1 MIRVQ
6 IIDDNYE
13 ASKAL
18 ATYLNQDDEIKV
30 IDISTDGRKGK
41 NNYLRLKPDIL
52 ILDLQLPSMNG
63 AEILDCLWKLE
74 DKKRNGC
81 NVIAISDYFDKYIF
95 GSAGKLRSCIPK
107 PFDAYQIKIR
117 IKEIY
122 EEIQLS
128 NFNNYI
134 DDCRNK
140 CLEILTNLHLKPGNE
155 NTIILTEAVILL
167 IESRLTLFT
176 LKDDIYE
183 VLGKKLNI
191 SPKRI
196 QWNLDRAMRI
206 LTSKCSINTIQ
217 KVFPNYNETTITLKP
232 LICLIA
238 NKLDPEH
245 SYSEHIHC
253 IQ

>member
-30 IDISTDGRKGK
+30 IDISTDGKKGK

-63 AEILDCLWKLE
+63 AEILDCLWKFE

-95 GSAGKLRSCIPK
+95 GRAGKLHSCIPK
-107 PFDAYQIKIR
+107 PFDAYQIKTR

-122 EEIQLS
+122 KELQLS
-128 NFNNYI
+128 DFNKYI
-134 DDCRNK
+134 ADCRNK

-155 NTIILTEAVILL
+155 STIILTEAVILL
-167 IESRLTLFT
+167 IESRQTLFT

-191 SPKRI
+191 SHKRI

-206 LTSKCSINTIQ
+206 LTSNCSINTIQ
-217 KVFPNYNETTITLKP
+217 KVFPNYNQTTITLKT

-245 SYSEHIHC
+245 SYSEHTHC

>member
-18 ATYLNQDDEIKV
+18 ATYLNQDEEIRV
-30 IDISTDGRKGK
+30 INISIDGKKGK
-41 NNYLRLKPDIL
+41 NNYLRLKPDVL

-63 AEILDCLWKLE
+63 AEILDYLWKIA
-74 DKKRNGC
+74 DNKRSGC
-81 NVIAISDYFDKYIF
+81 NVIAISDYFDKYRF
-95 GSAGKLRSCIPK
+95 GYAGKLHSCIPK
-107 PFDAYQIKIR
+107 PFDAYQIKNR

-122 EEIQLS
+122 EEQQLS
-128 NFNNYI
+128 AFNKHI
-134 DDCRNK
+134 DACRVE
-140 CLEILTNLHLKPGNE
+140 CQQILTTLHLKPGNE
-155 NTIILTEAVILL
+155 STIILMEAVILL
-167 IESRLTLFT
+167 IESQKTLFT

-191 SPKRI
+191 SRKRI

-206 LTSKCSINTIQ
+206 LTSNCSISTIQ
-217 KVFPNYNETTITLKP
+217 KVFPNYKQTSITLKT